1 MDFDKVIA
9 DTVGAIITSLAQ
21 RTTSIT
27 ADKVKEMITRLAD
40 RDQDFKR
47 HMNVPELIRKIGD
60 DSGGADEDAY
70 NEDKLARYLEIPVR
84 DLATL
89 NPDTI
94 EIDVIYNHVKLEKLF
109 KLWLEE
115 WGYTVEIGPTLK
127 GLEGIEYVPDV
138 YATLA
143 NLHDSYEVCINYV
156 CDQPP
161 SELRVKALLQDI
173 EAYSERKESFSQ
185 GDIFMIVTPR
195 QNFTQTALTHL
206 SLQNMQEKYSIV
218 PLDGADIGK
227 LIDKTSSD
235 GRMLSLR
242 RLIIDADEEARLGR
256 RRLPRKWS
264 SSEE

>member
-143 NLHDSYEVCINYV
+143 NVHDSYEVCINYV
-156 CDQPP
+156 
-161 SELRVKALLQDI
+161 
-173 EAYSERKESFSQ
+173 
-185 GDIFMIVTPR
+185 
-195 QNFTQTALTHL
+195 
-206 SLQNMQEKYSIV
+206 
-218 PLDGADIGK
+218 
-227 LIDKTSSD
+227 
-235 GRMLSLR
+235 
-242 RLIIDADEEARLGR
+242 
-256 RRLPRKWS
+256 
-264 SSEE
+264 